1 MAKRPLALLGL
12 LPLAIIPILS
22 CATGDP
28 LNRIFGP
35 DGRTMREA
43 IATFP
48 EEKQKGFE
56 LMQVRCTKCHT
67 LNVPFSA
74 HLPRGAWR
82 AQVRVMSKRPGAGI
96 PPGDLKPIADFL
108 EHFSEVRRQAAP

>member
-1 MAKRPLALLGL
+1 MAKRRSALCLCLVLIPL
-12 LPLAIIPILS
+12 LS
-22 CATGDP
+22 CATTDP
-28 LNRIFGP
+28 LNRIFGT
-35 DGRTMREA
+35 DGRTLRET

-56 LMQVRCTKCHT
+56 LMRVRCTKCHT

-96 PPGDLKPIADFL
+96 PPGDLEPITDFL
-108 EHFSEVRRQAAP
+108 EHLFEARRKASP